1 MMSFGEVWRQFLAT
15 RQVSYWCRVL
25 LVAVGVSLCVPIAYM
40 VYVTRGWV
48 TSQQLGRLKAGM
60 AKKDVIVI
68 LGEPLNPECDSTWD
82 YHGWEEWGLLVRIRF
97 DNGER
102 LLDGH

>member
-1 MMSFGEVWRQFLAT
+1 MIGDNESRQPLPT
-15 RQVSYWCRVL
+15 RRVSYWRRVVL
-25 LVAVGVSLCVPIAYM
+25 ILVCALVFATFGYM
-40 VYVTRGWV
+40 MYVTRGWV

-68 LGEPLNPECDSTWD
+68 LGEPLNPQCDSTWD

-97 DNGER
+97 GDDER